1 MAEIEAGYGRLYD
14 AAACDAVVRVFRDK
28 AFTLSEWQA
37 NAGRTESRPSR
48 LAPTNPSQS
57 RKNARIWVAEWLQT
71 GSRGVSRRAREARFP
86 SKLMVDRRRVE
97 PLTSAVQRPS
107 S

>member
-37 NAGRTESRPSR
+37 NAGRTGSRPSR
-48 LAPTNPSQS
+48 L
-57 RKNARIWVAEWLQT
+57 
-71 GSRGVSRRAREARFP
+71 
-86 SKLMVDRRRVE
+86 
-97 PLTSAVQRPS
+97 
-107 S
+107 

>member
-37 NAGRTESRPSR
+37 NAEV
-48 LAPTNPSQS
+48 PT
-57 RKNARIWVAEWLQT
+57 RV
-71 GSRGVSRRAREARFP
+71 GMDRRAAEH
-86 SKLMVDRRRVE
+86 LDRTLADQRHRPGHTRRCPVGGA
-97 PLTSAVQRPS
+97 SACLGEFLHPAHRRGASHDSVTCDR
-107 S
+107 